1 MAAQT
6 GTNFYSGNGKNRIGT
21 ALSTNIVVKVN
32 NNAIGAVQTISYTEQ
47 RAIYMLNEV
56 GTDGHVDSAPQSSVK
71 ITGSCTRV
79 RFDRLRIVEAFGRG
93 YVHAH
98 AQRYPFDIDIFD
110 TFKGDGENTIVT
122 TLRNV
127 WINNIQ
133 TSYGAENFVV
143 SEQMQFDCE
152 SIESHFAG
160 GANNAATG
168 GERGLVFFNDEI
180 EREADRG
187 GRRGSMDAPG
197 LINAFLN
204 RNPF

>member
-6 GTNFYSGNGKNRIGT
+6 GTNFYSGDGKNRIGT

-32 NNAIGAVQTISYTEQ
+32 NNAIGAIQTISYTET
-47 RAIYMLNEV
+47 RAIYMLKEV
-56 GTDGHVDSAPQSSVK
+56 GTDGNVDSVPNGSVK
-71 ITGSCTRV
+71 IIGNCTRI
-79 RFDRLRIVEAFGRG
+79 RFDRLRIAEAFGRG

-127 WINNIQ
+127 WINSIQ
-133 TSYGAENFVV
+133 TSYGADAFII
-143 SEQMQFDCE
+143 SEQMHFDCE